1 MVTSISSKK
10 MNENTSHS
18 SKNEFIRSFF
28 GRIHGLTICFWN
40 YLTFNRS
47 NQQIKLH
54 LTSWQYPLIN
64 YLEDELEDEDSLL
77 RRTEATVLEIT
88 AEGTAGPVKVVLDL
102 VVILPL
108 MLSGLLV
115 PSVLEWKKEMVLN
128 LLNLMLEG
136 KLMHN

>member
-1 MVTSISSKK
+1 M
-10 MNENTSHS
+10 
-18 SKNEFIRSFF
+18 
-28 GRIHGLTICFWN
+28 
-40 YLTFNRS
+40 
-47 NQQIKLH
+47 
-54 LTSWQYPLIN
+54 
-64 YLEDELEDEDSLL
+64 
-77 RRTEATVLEIT
+77 LEIT

-115 PSVLEWKKEMVLN
+115 PSVLEWEKIVLN